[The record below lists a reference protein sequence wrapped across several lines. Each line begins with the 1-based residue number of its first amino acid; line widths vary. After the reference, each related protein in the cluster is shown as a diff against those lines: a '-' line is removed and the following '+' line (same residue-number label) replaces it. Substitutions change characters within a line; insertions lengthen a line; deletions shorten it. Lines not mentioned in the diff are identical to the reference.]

1 MLPTSVLLAPL
12 PAVAIYFA
20 AAHSV
25 TRKLR
30 PLNAGVFLLIVL
42 ILAGSVPACF
52 IDVEVP
58 APVPTPTIA
67 TPTAVISMI
76 HTDRAAQMSRA
87 YHPSPATR
95 APTSSAA
102 ATTYDKASMACAAM
116 AYLNNGVPSKLLPG
130 CGVQLPAALR
140 AQMATEGDH
149 SEWMHDSGAGN
160 KHISPFIT
168 DFAEW
173 SSSAVSTLGCVG
185 SEALMQYGTGNVRML
200 ALDSM
205 NRPYCYTLY
214 NVRYVPQSRV
224 RLMATEPER
233 LRDIHMRTE
242 PELLCQTRFSP
253 RGRLRSAW

>member
-1 MLPTSVLLAPL
+1 
-12 PAVAIYFA
+12 
-20 AAHSV
+20 
-25 TRKLR
+25 
-30 PLNAGVFLLIVL
+30 
-42 ILAGSVPACF
+42 
-52 IDVEVP
+52 
-58 APVPTPTIA
+58 
-67 TPTAVISMI
+67 
-76 HTDRAAQMSRA
+76 MSRA
-87 YHPSPATR
+87 YHPSPAAATS
-95 APTSSAA
+95 TSSTAA
-102 ATTYDKASMACAAM
+102 ANYNKASMACAAM

-173 SSSAVSTLGCVG
+173 TSSAVSTLGCVG

-205 NRPYCYTLY
+205 NRPYLLLYTLY
-214 NVRYVPQSRV
+214 DVRYVPQARV

-233 LRDIHMRTE
+233 LRDH
-242 PELLCQTRFSP
+242 P
-253 RGRLRSAW
+253 RAH